1 MCENEVFSTNVSW
14 MRVETDLDIQNS
26 TEVSIY
32 TSVLNNM
39 TSVSRLIIHNIT
51 QGYTGGLPS
60 SNWGKERNERLRKN
74 QTMVVCVDSLFLF
87 QKKLK
92 FSQLKIN
99 PMENEPSKFS
109 LGRQIWFS
117 TFTKAYELEPK
128 TKSRFPFF
136 SSTFFKN
143 VRRALLR

>member
-14 MRVETDLDIQNS
+14 TQAETGLDIQNS

-39 TSVSRLIIHNIT
+39 TSVSRLIIHKIT
-51 QGYTGGLPS
+51 RGSMGGLP
-60 SNWGKERNERLRKN
+60 WNEGLRKN
-74 QTMVVCVDSLFLF
+74 QTVVVCVDRLFLF
-87 QKKLK
+87 KKKLK
-92 FSQLKIN
+92 CSQLKIN
-99 PMENEPSKFS
+99 PMVNEPSKFS
-109 LGRQIWFS
+109 LGRQIEFS

-128 TKSRFPFF
+128 TKSRFIFF
-136 SSTFFKN
+136 LTFLKN

>member
-14 MRVETDLDIQNS
+14 TQGEAELDMQNS

-51 QGYTGGLPS
+51 QNYTGGLPS
-60 SNWGKERNERLRKN
+60 SSWGEERNEGLRKN
-74 QTMVVCVDSLFLF
+74 QTVGVWVDSLFLF
-87 QKKLK
+87 KKKLK

-99 PMENEPSKFS
+99 PMVNEPSKFS
-109 LGRQIWFS
+109 LGRQI
-117 TFTKAYELEPK
+117 
-128 TKSRFPFF
+128 
-136 SSTFFKN
+136 
-143 VRRALLR
+143 